1 MMSTHTW
8 TPIWSCLDASA
19 KNLIWGRSGTSAASV
34 ALEAQDRD
42 LRSPDFT
49 RKSWRYVASRHRDF
63 LGAVH
68 RISDHPAGD
77 RAADLLAPQL
87 LAGRRINR
95 IKIAAHVAEEHNA
108 SGGRR
113 HCAHDRIIGLQPP
126 LPHTRVGVD
135 GVKPS
140 RPDAVGARE
149 LSELVER
156 IPGLLSRP
164 RLPKRVGRNFL
175 PGLQLN
181 CCAPVDVTGEN
192 EIGQRIVGRAVPFP
206 PAASARTKV
215 DVFVGS
221 KWLFRVLDSRH
232 GRPV

>member
-42 LRSPDFT
+42 LRSPDFG
-49 RKSWRYVASRHRDF
+49 RHSGRYVAGRHRDF
-63 LGAVH
+63 LAAVH
-68 RISDHPAGD
+68 CISDHPAAD

-87 LAGRRINR
+87 LAGLR
-95 IKIAAHVAEEHNA
+95 IKRIEIAAHVAEEHKA

-113 HCAHDRIIGLQPP
+113 HGAEDRVVGLQPP
-126 LPHTRVGVD
+126 LPDPRVGVD

-140 RPDAVGARE
+140 RPDAVGTTE

-164 RLPKRVGRNFL
+164 RLPERVGRNFF
-175 PGLQLN
+175 PGLHPD
-181 CCAPVDVTGEN
+181 CDAPVDLTGED
-192 EIGQRIVGRAVPFP
+192 EIGQRVVGRAVPFL
-206 PAASARTKV
+206 PAPGARTKV
-215 DVFVGS
+215 Q
-221 KWLFRVLDSRH
+221 
-232 GRPV
+232 PVMAGLAALHDGIADA